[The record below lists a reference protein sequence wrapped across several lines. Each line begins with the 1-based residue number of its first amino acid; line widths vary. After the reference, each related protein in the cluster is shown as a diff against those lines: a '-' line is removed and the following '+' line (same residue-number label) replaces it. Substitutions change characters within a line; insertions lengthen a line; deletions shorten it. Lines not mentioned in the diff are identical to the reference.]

1 MPEISLTR
9 LYVLRAMYLL
19 IFLMVPQLSWVEI
32 LDPNQSWDA
41 HGGDGFVVCMLGAFS
56 ILCGLGLRY
65 PLQMLPLLF
74 WELVWKMIWMI
85 RVALP
90 LWIDGKVDD
99 ALRMNSFAVGMG
111 ALLLA
116 VIPWRYVA
124 FRYLRSPGDPWRTR
138 IAPRASKA

>member
-1 MPEISLTR
+1 MHEVSIVR
-9 LYVLRAMYLL
+9 LYVLRAMYSFIVVGLG
-19 IFLMVPQLSWVEI
+19 IFLWPGILSSQRHWSLAEGE
-32 LDPNQSWDA
+32 ST
-41 HGGDGFVVCMLGAFS
+41 CMLAAFS
-56 ILCGLGLRY
+56 LLCLLGLRY